1 MASASPRLPQ
11 ALTPT
16 GLFRHP
22 QVPEGILDSGKSSY
36 SSVLVV
42 LFRQILLPKSSGV
55 LYLCMYMGLGISD
68 SQAHICTHYLT
79 RGGALSPPETHKPR
93 TNKSFVRGF
102 FVHSHT
108 RNRAYFMNHRPSRQN
123 TESSADFQEFKAL
136 KKVAF
141 NPQTLYICHSDK
153 SCKLTTRG

>member
-42 LFRQILLPKSSGV
+42 LFRQIRVRNHRECCICACIWAWEYRNPGPISVPATSPEVKRSHLQRRTSPARTTSSCGA
-55 LYLCMYMGLGISD
+55 S
-68 SQAHICTHYLT
+68 SCTHTRETRLT
-79 RGGALSPPETHKPR
+79 SR
-93 TNKSFVRGF
+93 T
-102 FVHSHT
+102 T
-108 RNRAYFMNHRPSRQN
+108 DP
-123 TESSADFQEFKAL
+123 ADKTPNLARIFKAPHPRKRL
-136 KKVAF
+136 LSTPKHYIFVTVTKVV
-141 NPQTLYICHSDK
+141 N
-153 SCKLTTRG
+153 

>member
-11 ALTPT
+11 ALTPA

-42 LFRQILLPKSSGV
+42 LFRQIPHPKSSGV

-79 RGGALSPPETHKPR
+79 RGGALTPPETHKPR
-93 TNKSFVRGF
+93 KNNQFLRGF
-102 FVHSHT
+102 FAHSHT
-108 RNRAYFMNHRPSRQN
+108 RNQAYFMNHRPSRQN
-123 TESSADFQEFKAL
+123 TESSADFQGFKAP